1 MTAAADAA
9 CYAPY
14 SVTRFQGVI
23 MDEKS
28 PVPDVCSGGFASSPN
43 TVLRV
48 SAAVLAAS
56 PACSLRFTI
65 APEVPLRWLEVQLL
79 DANGSVPIGWLAPIS
94 ASPQSLPG
102 AGIVWSWCLGFNGTY
117 TLSRPRL
124 PPPWDRGA
132 EGTPPTGG
140 SGSRVV
146 QRAKRY
152 RLRVIGVGPLPAAD
166 AALGRSPRREA
177 VSIRG
182 VLLITA

>member
-1 MTAAADAA
+1 MRPTHPPPPCIPRRAA
-9 CYAPY
+9 P
-14 SVTRFQGVI
+14 TLHP
-23 MDEKS
+23 
-28 PVPDVCSGGFASSPN
+28 PVS
-43 TVLRV
+43 R
-48 SAAVLAAS
+48 AV
-56 PACSLRFTI
+56 PHR
-65 APEVPLRWLEVQLL
+65 LEVQLL

-102 AGIVWSWCLGFNGTY
+102 AGFVWSWCLGFNGTY

-132 EGTPPTGG
+132 EGTPPTGGSGSG